1 MLIGLATLFTLWALG
16 RLAGISQIVHRTLRG
31 PDADEAWADWLWRP
45 GFVLGLIAGGWA
57 WHQWGPAG
65 HAEAVAASPAPL
77 WTLIVGGPEFGSLT
91 LTRLYTLHVVV
102 LPVSA
107 TLLLVMPI
115 GSPLSRRA
123 RARRLCAAPVVIP
136 TSWAPC
142 AVPAIRLSASSATLL
157 PMWVLPP
164 FPSRWPPRTWWP
176 TRSGSSAT

>member
-77 WTLIVGGPEFGSLT
+77 WTLIVGGLLVGWGTVLGNGCTSGHGVCGLGRRSQRSLVAT
-91 LTRLYTLHVVV
+91 LTFMATAVITVWVWRHV
-102 LPVSA
+102 A
-107 TLLLVMPI
+107 H
-115 GSPLSRRA
+115 GA
-123 RARRLCAAPVVIP
+123 
-136 TSWAPC
+136 
-142 AVPAIRLSASSATLL
+142 
-157 PMWVLPP
+157 
-164 FPSRWPPRTWWP
+164 
-176 TRSGSSAT
+176 